1 MEKVTLP
8 NCSLFRRHQPLSCG
22 TQSRNQ
28 HSGVAVMAA
37 PKKATTPKQNGNSTT
52 NRPVAVMPK
61 SSASAHTGNLEELVR
76 RRAYEIYESTGRQD
90 GRAEEHWLQAEAEVR
105 QRTA

>member
-1 MEKVTLP
+1 
-8 NCSLFRRHQPLSCG
+8 
-22 TQSRNQ
+22 
-28 HSGVAVMAA
+28 
-37 PKKATTPKQNGNSTT
+37 
-52 NRPVAVMPK
+52 MPK

>member
-1 MEKVTLP
+1 
-8 NCSLFRRHQPLSCG
+8 
-22 TQSRNQ
+22 
-28 HSGVAVMAA
+28 MAA